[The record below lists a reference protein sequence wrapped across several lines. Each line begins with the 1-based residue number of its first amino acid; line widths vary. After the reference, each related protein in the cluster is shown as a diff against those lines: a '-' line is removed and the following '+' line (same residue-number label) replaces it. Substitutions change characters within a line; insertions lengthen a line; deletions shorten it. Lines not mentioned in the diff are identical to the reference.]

1 MLKVSYMKI
10 WREKKLIKQNKTK
23 KWNNQTNEWMMII
36 SNKCQKSNKW
46 KKKIFTAKWHWKVWI
61 VFHRWLLMMGEQEF
75 CFFQKSDKIFISYDD
90 DDDD

>member
-1 MLKVSYMKI
+1 M
-10 WREKKLIKQNKTK
+10 
-23 KWNNQTNEWMMII
+23 NEWWSYRINVKNQI
-36 SNKCQKSNKW
+36 NE
-46 KKKIFTAKWHWKVWI
+46 KKIFTAKWHWKVWI